1 MFTYKNFAVRIL
13 DGMTSSLA
21 RWGGTSRYAD
31 IGGQVHYVDF
41 GGPADGPPMVLVHGL
56 GGSHLDWSL
65 LAPRLATRFRIT
77 APDLLGYGL
86 TTPDHRVSTVDAN
99 TDLIDRFIH
108 QVTDKPVVL
117 VGNSMGGLIAARQA
131 AKHPETVSKLVLI
144 DPALPL
150 VPRSRPDVAAT
161 MILGRLALPLLG
173 RTILALGRRG
183 RTARQQVRE
192 TFARCCVDPSRVPE
206 NLVAALVELIEH
218 RAGLPGADEAF
229 LASARTLLAI
239 NGGRRTA
246 WAALNDI
253 AAPVLLVHGEQDRLV
268 SVGSAREAARRLP
281 QWTVDVL
288 PGLGHLPQIEAPDR
302 VASRML
308 SWLG

>member
-1 MFTYKNFAVRIL
+1 
-13 DGMTSSLA
+13 MTSSLA

-31 IGGQVHYVDF
+31 IDGPVHYVDF
-41 GGPADGPPMVLVHGL
+41 GGPADGPRMVLVHGL

-65 LAPRLATRFRIT
+65 LAPRLAHRFRVT
-77 APDLLGYGL
+77 ALDLYGYGL
-86 TTPDHRVSTVDAN
+86 TRPDHRTSTVEAN
-99 TDLIDRFIH
+99 TELVNAFIG
-108 QVTDKPVVL
+108 DEPVVL

-131 AKHPETVSKLVLI
+131 ALHPETVSKLVLI

-150 VPRSRPDVAAT
+150 VSRSRPDVAAT

-173 RTILALGRRG
+173 RTVLALSRRG

-192 TFARCCVDPSRVPE
+192 TFVRCCVDPHRVPPV
-206 NLVAALVELIEH
+206 LIDALVELIEL
-218 RAGLPGADEAF
+218 RADLPGADDAF

-239 NGGRRTA
+239 NGSRRAA
-246 WAALNDI
+246 WSAL
-253 AAPVLLVHGEQDRLV
+253 ATVTAPVLLVHGEQDRLV

-302 VASRML
+302 VASRIL
-308 SWLG
+308 NWHG

>member
-1 MFTYKNFAVRIL
+1 
-13 DGMTSSLA
+13 MTSSLA

-31 IGGQVHYVDF
+31 IDGPVHYVDF
-41 GGPADGPPMVLVHGL
+41 GGPIDGPPMVLVHGL

-65 LAPRLATRFRIT
+65 LAPRLTGQFRVT

-86 TTPDHRVSTVDAN
+86 TRPDHRASTVDAN
-99 TDLIDRFIH
+99 TELVNAFID
-108 QVTDKPVVL
+108 QVAGGPVVL

-131 AKHPETVSKLVLI
+131 AAQPSKVSKLILI

-173 RTILALGRRG
+173 RSILALGRYG
-183 RTARQQVRE
+183 RTPRQQVRE
-192 TFARCCVDPSRVPE
+192 TFIRCCVDPSRVPAS
-206 NLVAALVELIEH
+206 LIDALVELIQL
-218 RAGLPGADEAF
+218 RADMPGTDDAF

-239 NGGRRTA
+239 NGSRRAA
-246 WAALNDI
+246 WASLHDI
-253 AAPVLLVHGEQDRLV
+253 TAPVLLVHGEQDRLV
-268 SVGSAREAARRLP
+268 SVGSARDAARRLP

-302 VASRML
+302 VASRIL
-308 SWLG
+308 NWTGSPTPPPRDY